1 MRLLALRIGRV
12 RGIDV
17 RVDASALAIL
27 ALIAW
32 VLAAGALPEL
42 APGYS
47 TAEYWI
53 AGSVTAVLFLGG
65 LLAHELSHS
74 LVAIR
79 RGIRV
84 RDITLWLLG
93 GIATIEDE
101 PESPQDELAIAL
113 AGPAMSIA
121 VGVGALLVAAVADAL
136 GGAPLFVATLAWLGS
151 INLVL
156 AVFNLAPAAPLDGGR
171 VLRAWLWR
179 RHGNRVQAARTA
191 ARAGETFAHVLIALG
206 ILELFLGAGVSG
218 VWAILL
224 GWFLLGAARAEKAQL
239 EMEARLAG
247 LRVEDVMTPDPATAP
262 ASITVDELLD
272 SYVLRYRCT
281 SFPLVA
287 GDGSI
292 VGLATLARCRAVAP
306 RLRAGIPVSEVAWRL
321 DEVTVAP
328 PDELLIEVLR
338 RMSGGDGRILVFD
351 DGGLVGIVSPSD
363 VARAAQVGRGQK
375 PHSDRGHP
383 VTPDDGAHAIAR

>member
-1 MRLLALRIGRV
+1 MGTRGR
-12 RGIDV
+12 
-17 RVDASALAIL
+17 
-27 ALIAW
+27 
-32 VLAAGALPEL
+32 ALPEL

-53 AGSVTAVLFLGG
+53 AGSVTAVLFLAG

-79 RGIRV
+79 RGIHV

-101 PESPQDELAIAL
+101 PESPQDELAIVL
-113 AGPAMSIA
+113 AGPAASIA
-121 VGVGALLVAAVADAL
+121 VGVVALLVAAVADGL
-136 GGAPLFVATLAWLGS
+136 GDAPLFVATVAWLGS

-179 RHGNRVQAARTA
+179 RHGDRVRAARTA

-206 ILELFLGAGVSG
+206 ILELFFGAGVSG

-239 EMEARLAG
+239 EMEAQLAG
-247 LRVEDVMTPDPATAP
+247 LRVKDVMTPDPVTAP

-287 GDGSI
+287 DDGQHRRPGD
-292 VGLATLARCRAVAP
+292 ARTLPGRDAPPACRNSCERGRMAIGRHHDRAARRAADPGVAP
-306 RLRAGIPVSEVAWRL
+306 HVGWRRQDL
-321 DEVTVAP
+321 G
-328 PDELLIEVLR
+328 LR
-338 RMSGGDGRILVFD
+338 RQLGSSASCRPPMSHAPVRWRQSEA
-351 DGGLVGIVSPSD
+351 SPGSRRALRCPTTRHTPSPD
-363 VARAAQVGRGQK
+363 AQAMTARA
-375 PHSDRGHP
+375 
-383 VTPDDGAHAIAR
+383 